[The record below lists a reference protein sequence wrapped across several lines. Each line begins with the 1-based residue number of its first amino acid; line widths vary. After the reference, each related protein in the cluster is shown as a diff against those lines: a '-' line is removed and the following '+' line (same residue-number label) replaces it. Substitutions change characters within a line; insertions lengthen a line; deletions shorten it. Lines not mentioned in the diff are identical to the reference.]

1 MGPLAEAA
9 GEASPGGE
17 VGGMAVAQ
25 VPLTNLNNKQAQHWR
40 YKQTFLQSFKNWAS
54 LLARKHSIKEKSQK
68 MEERGL
74 MTFRIDLD
82 HLSQLSLI
90 FPNSPALALQT

>member
-25 VPLTNLNNKQAQHWR
+25 VPLTNLNNKQGQHWR
-40 YKQTFLQSFKNWAS
+40 YKQSFMVINMFLV
-54 LLARKHSIKEKSQK
+54 LLR
-68 MEERGL
+68 
-74 MTFRIDLD
+74 
-82 HLSQLSLI
+82 QLSYAI
-90 FPNSPALALQT
+90 

>member
-25 VPLTNLNNKQAQHWR
+25 VPLTNLNNKQGQHWR
-40 YKQTFLQSFKNWAS
+40 YKQAFLQSFMVINMFLV
-54 LLARKHSIKEKSQK
+54 LLR
-68 MEERGL
+68 L
-74 MTFRIDLD
+74 
-82 HLSQLSLI
+82 LSYAI
-90 FPNSPALALQT
+90 